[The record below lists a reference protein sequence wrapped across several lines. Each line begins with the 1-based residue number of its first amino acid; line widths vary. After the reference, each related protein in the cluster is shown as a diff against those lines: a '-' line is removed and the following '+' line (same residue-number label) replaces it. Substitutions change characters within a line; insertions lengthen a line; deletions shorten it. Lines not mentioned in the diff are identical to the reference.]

1 MPTDEQVS
9 HRTRTLF
16 SHHMDFRFYEIWREP
31 EYVTRLLDGIWTS
44 VWLTLLAGAI
54 GFSFA
59 IALAVSRRSTKY
71 RVLSW
76 VSASYIEVI
85 RNTPLIVQ
93 LFFVAFGL
101 PMLLGYRW
109 PFEASALLALSL
121 NFSAYYAEIVRAGL
135 DNVDDG
141 QRDAHIALALPK
153 VTAFFLV
160 VLPQALAKVYPSLVS
175 QFIFLFLTTGII
187 SELGIEELTWS
198 GRFIAD
204 RTFRDFEVFLVLTAI
219 YVLLAMSFKA
229 AFHFSGKRFFPWI
242 EAR

>member
-1 MPTDEQVS
+1 
-9 HRTRTLF
+9 
-16 SHHMDFRFYEIWREP
+16 MDFRFYEIWREP
-31 EYVTRLLDGIWTS
+31 EYVTRLLDGIWMS
-44 VWLTLLAGAI
+44 VWLTVLAGVL

-59 IALAVSRRSTKY
+59 IVLAVLRRSKEQP
-71 RVLSW
+71 VLSW
-76 VSASYIEVI
+76 AAASYIELI

-101 PMLLGYRW
+101 PLLLGYRW

-135 DNVDDG
+135 DNIEQG
-141 QRDAHIALALPK
+141 QSDAHQALALPK
-153 VTAFFLV
+153 YKAFFLV
-160 VLPQALAKVYPSLVS
+160 ILPQAMAKVYPSLVS

-219 YVLLAMSFKA
+219 YVLLAMMFKA
-229 AFHFSGKRFFPWI
+229 AFHLGGKRFFPWV
-242 EAR
+242 RPS

>member
-1 MPTDEQVS
+1 
-9 HRTRTLF
+9 
-16 SHHMDFRFYEIWREP
+16 MDFRFYEIWREP
-31 EYVTRLLDGIWTS
+31 EYVNRLLEGIWTS
-44 VWLTLLAGAI
+44 VWLTVLAGAL

-59 IALAVSRRSTKY
+59 ILLAVARRS
-71 RVLSW
+71 VSW
-76 VSASYIEVI
+76 PIASWSAAVYIEVI

-141 QRDAHIALALPK
+141 QLDASKSLAISPS
-153 VTAFFLV
+153 TSFILV

-175 QFIFLFLTTGII
+175 QFVFLFLTTGII

-219 YVLLAMSFKA
+219 YVLLAMLFKT
-229 AFHFSGKRFFPWI
+229 AFHVGGKRFFPWVSTQ
-242 EAR
+242 